1 MALEISGSDTIS
13 RSGVPALFKSTPVS
27 GWTFAYTIAQDKAH
41 ELNSELRLD
50 RFSTGYL
57 LDEKGIGTKTWIG

>member
-1 MALEISGSDTIS
+1 
-13 RSGVPALFKSTPVS
+13 VS
-27 GWTFAYTIAQDKAH
+27 GWTFAHTIAQDKPH
-41 ELNSELRLD
+41 ELNSELSLN